1 VGVLGC
7 GVISRAYAENAA
19 AFDGFELVAC
29 ADVDESQAEA
39 LASAHELRL
48 ETVDELLADP
58 EVEVV
63 LNLTPPA
70 VHGAVVRDALAAGK
84 HVYSEKPLATSA
96 GEARELVAEAER
108 RGLRIGCAPDTFL
121 GAPYQ
126 AAIARLDDGAIGRPL
141 SVSAAMLVGAIER
154 WHPNADIFFGEAG
167 GPLLDM
173 GPYYLTAIVALLGP
187 VRRVAGFA
195 STPVAERTIEV
206 GPRTGE
212 VFAATMPTHVAAT
225 LELESGATANLVA
238 SFEAPAL
245 YVCDL
250 VVHGTEGVLALPDP
264 NAFDGPVRLRRGR
277 DEWEDI
283 PFEPGGGRDA
293 RGIGL
298 DDMARAIADDRPH
311 RASGELAEHV
321 VDVARATLRAAEE
334 GRTIEVES
342 TVERPEPMPASTSS

>member
-1 VGVLGC
+1 
-7 GVISRAYAENAA
+7 
-19 AFDGFELVAC
+19 
-29 ADVDESQAEA
+29 
-39 LASAHELRL
+39 
-48 ETVDELLADP
+48 
-58 EVEVV
+58 
-63 LNLTPPA
+63 
-70 VHGAVVRDALAAGK
+70 
-84 HVYSEKPLATSA
+84 
-96 GEARELVAEAER
+96 
-108 RGLRIGCAPDTFL
+108 
-121 GAPYQ
+121 
-126 AAIARLDDGAIGRPL
+126 
-141 SVSAAMLVGAIER
+141 
-154 WHPNADIFFGEAG
+154 
-167 GPLLDM
+167 
-173 GPYYLTAIVALLGP
+173 
-187 VRRVAGFA
+187 
-195 STPVAERTIEV
+195 
-206 GPRTGE
+206 
-212 VFAATMPTHVAAT
+212 MPTHVAAT